1 MSARLQFIVTVP
13 LDKAE
18 IGRLAVSRG
27 VPREAVVAQA
37 SDELA
42 ADLREHWRRHQWV
55 AEGVQVERSGDA

>member
-13 LDKAE
+13 LVKAE

-42 ADLREHWRRHQWV
+42 AELRERWGRHHLV
-55 AEGVQVERSGDA
+55 ADGVQVERSGDS